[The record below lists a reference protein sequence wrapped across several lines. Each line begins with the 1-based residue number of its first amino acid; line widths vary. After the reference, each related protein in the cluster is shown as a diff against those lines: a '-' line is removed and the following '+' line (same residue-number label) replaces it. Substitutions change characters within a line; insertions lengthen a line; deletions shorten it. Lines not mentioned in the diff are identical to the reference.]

1 MSLELTQ
8 AEKEIL
14 DQRIFSKKAKSIDC
28 SNLVKPS
35 SLDLTEEEKAIFDIS
50 AIGEF
55 IKNKNIKVTIEEA
68 QEVLIEES
76 LPEVDPVIQTH
87 VYPVWKDLL
96 DNLRANN
103 GIAEIEGKITHV
115 HIVGIIGDDLVII
128 PTKAIKVKDKL
139 NWKADLKA
147 LKLDD
152 KVVLESDKFIAKLDV
167 ITDAPD
173 IEEMIRKYND
183 SVEADKQF
191 TGFINI

>member
-1 MSLELTQ
+1 MTPVINACKNPVNEV
-8 AEKEIL
+8 IG
-14 DQRIFSKKAKSIDC
+14 KSVG
-28 SNLVKPS
+28 LVVEYKDK
-35 SLDLTEEEKAIFDIS
+35 LINRFTTT
-50 AIGEF
+50 
-55 IKNKNIKVTIEEA
+55 KVNEVVVETIESIYKD
-68 QEVLIEES
+68 LKKIEIEIVTEDPE
-76 LPEVDPVIQTH
+76 PEVDPVIQTH
-87 VYPVWKDLL
+87 VYPVWKDLI

-115 HIVGIIGDDLVII
+115 AIVGIIGDDLVII

-139 NWKADLKA
+139 NWKAELKA

-152 KVVLESDKFIAKLDV
+152 KIVLESDKFIAKLDV
-167 ITDAPD
+167 ITDALD